1 MVAECL
7 EVRARL
13 KVRRCKCGVPGLKS
27 GVDGEGAVKIG
38 GGSEVGG
45 GGGRGGVV
53 DVSGRER
60 LMGGECGSG

>member
-7 EVRARL
+7 EARARL
-13 KVRRCKCGVPGLKS
+13 RVRRCKCGVSGLEAD
-27 GVDGEGAVKIG
+27 VDEEGAVKIG
-38 GGSEVGG
+38 GGRDVGG

-53 DVSGRER
+53 DVSGRES